1 MKELIR
7 RAREWDGD
15 AFVELM
21 EMHKQAMYKVARSYL
36 DRDADVADAI
46 SDTILDCFLHL
57 QSLKEPKYFKTWLIR
72 ILINNCKDIRRKNLS
87 VVQVEDTACFAER
100 EAGDD
105 DREFIRLLEPLDEET
120 RMIMVLHYAQGFHTR
135 EIAEL
140 MGMKESTVKS
150 RILRARRKLKE
161 EFFPAV
167 AQ

>member
-46 SDTILDCFLHL
+46 SDTILDCFEHL

-72 ILINNCKDIRRKNLS
+72 ILINN
-87 VVQVEDTACFAER
+87 
-100 EAGDD
+100 
-105 DREFIRLLEPLDEET
+105 
-120 RMIMVLHYAQGFHTR
+120 
-135 EIAEL
+135 
-140 MGMKESTVKS
+140 
-150 RILRARRKLKE
+150 
-161 EFFPAV
+161 
-167 AQ
+167 